1 MWPQPAAVRVS
12 TSRFANDQQ
21 KGTTP
26 TENNSQGG
34 GADSELCSAGR
45 GVVQR
50 LTATSPNG
58 VVIVIAADSISRR

>member
-26 TENNSQGG
+26 TENNFQGWQY
-34 GADSELCSAGR
+34 SELCSAGR